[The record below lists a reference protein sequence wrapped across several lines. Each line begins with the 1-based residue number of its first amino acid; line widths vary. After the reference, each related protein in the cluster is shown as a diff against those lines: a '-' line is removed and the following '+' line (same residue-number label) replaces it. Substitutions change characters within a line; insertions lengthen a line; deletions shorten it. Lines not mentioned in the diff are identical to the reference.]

1 MEKFFH
7 NDKGEN
13 AMKKVI
19 IMGAAGRDFHN
30 FNTYFRGNKDYRVV
44 AFTAT
49 QIPDIEGRKYP
60 AALAG
65 ALYPKGIPIHAEAE
79 LDDLIE
85 NLEILA
91 NQELVESIKESERAK
106 ERGETEKYT
115 VEELK
120 EELQLSDEDLQ
131 ETEDVDFE

>member
-1 MEKFFH
+1 MSGGQIAIDPHVLKDEK
-7 NDKGEN
+7 
-13 AMKKVI
+13 I
-19 IMGAAGRDFHN
+19 
-30 FNTYFRGNKDYRVV
+30 
-44 AFTAT
+44 
-49 QIPDIEGRKYP
+49 
-60 AALAG
+60 
-65 ALYPKGIPIHAEAE
+65 AEETLSMLLKTRQE